1 MILSAEILAG
11 PDLGLKVVEVFNLQ
25 PLNLVPAPPSN

>member
-1 MILSAEILAG
+1 MILSAEVLAG

-25 PLNLVPAPPSN
+25 PLNLIPDLPSN